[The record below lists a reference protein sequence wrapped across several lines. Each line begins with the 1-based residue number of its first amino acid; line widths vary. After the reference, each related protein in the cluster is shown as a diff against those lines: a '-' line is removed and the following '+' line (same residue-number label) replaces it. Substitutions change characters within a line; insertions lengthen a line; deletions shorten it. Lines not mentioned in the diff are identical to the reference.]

1 MEKELKELR
10 DEYLRTPIPKELKDV
25 VQAALNEKPRKK
37 PKVGRSILMSAAAA
51 LLIVTATV
59 NVSPAAAKVISD
71 IPYMEKVI
79 KVITFVEWKEEVNNS
94 SAIIRTPAISGL
106 GNKRLEQSLNDKYLS
121 ESQQLYKEFTDSMAT
136 LKEGEKG
143 NLSVESGYEIL
154 TDNETILSVQRYTD
168 TTAASSSTENQFD
181 TVDKKNEVLLTL
193 NSLFKDDRYLQV
205 ISENLKEQMRQQ
217 MAADPDKIYWIEEED
232 DFTAFK
238 GIDEKQSF
246 YINKDGKLVIAF
258 DSFDVAPG
266 YMGTVEFIIPTKVI
280 SGLLVGDQY
289 IH

>member
-1 MEKELKELR
+1 MEKELKDLR
-10 DEYLRTPIPKELKDV
+10 DEYLHIPIPKELKDV

-37 PKVGRSILMSAAAA
+37 PRVGRNILVSAAAA
-51 LLIVTATV
+51 LLIMTASV
-59 NVSPAAAKVISD
+59 NISPAAAKAMSD
-71 IPYMEKVI
+71 IPYMEKII

-106 GNKRLEQSLNDKYLS
+106 ENKRLEQSLNDKYLS
-121 ESQQLYKEFTDSMAT
+121 ESKELYKEFTDSMSK

-168 TTAASSSTENQFD
+168 TTAASSSTESQFD

-217 MAADPDKIYWIEEED
+217 MAADPDKVYWVEEED
-232 DFTAFK
+232 DLPEFK

-266 YMGTVEFIIPTKVI
+266 YMGAVEFVIPTKVI
-280 SGLLVGDQY
+280 SELLVGDQY

>member
-1 MEKELKELR
+1 MEKELKDLR
-10 DEYLRTPIPKELKDV
+10 DEYLHIPIPKELKDV
-25 VQAALNEKPRKK
+25 VQAALNEKPRRK
-37 PKVGRSILMSAAAA
+37 PRVGRNILVTAAAA
-51 LLIVTATV
+51 LLIMTASV
-59 NVSPAAAKVISD
+59 NISPAAAKAMSD
-71 IPYMEKVI
+71 IPYMEKII

-94 SAIIRTPAISGL
+94 SAVIRTPAISGL
-106 GNKRLEQSLNDKYLS
+106 ENKRLEQSLNDKYLS
-121 ESQQLYKEFTDSMAT
+121 ESKELYKEFTDSMSK

-168 TTAASSSTENQFD
+168 TTAASSSTESQFD

-217 MAADPDKIYWIEEED
+217 MAADPDKVYWVEEEED
-232 DFTAFK
+232 LPEFK

-258 DSFDVAPG
+258 DSFEVAPG
-266 YMGTVEFIIPTKVI
+266 YMGAVEFVIPTKVI
-280 SGLLVGDQY
+280 SELLVGDQY

>member
-1 MEKELKELR
+1 MEKELKDLR
-10 DEYLRTPIPKELKDV
+10 EEYLQTPIPKELKDV
-25 VQAALNEKPRKK
+25 VQAALNERPRKK
-37 PKVGRSILMSAAAA
+37 PRVGRNILLSAAAA
-51 LLIVTATV
+51 LLIVTASV
-59 NVSPAAAKVISD
+59 NMSPAAAKAMSD
-71 IPYMEKVI
+71 IPYMEKII

-106 GNKRLEQSLNDKYLS
+106 ENKRLEQSLNDKYLS
-121 ESQQLYKEFTDSMAT
+121 ESKQLYKEFTDSMAK

-154 TDNETILSVQRYTD
+154 TDNETILSVERYTD
-168 TTAASSSTENQFD
+168 TISASSSTESQFD

-205 ISENLKEQMRQQ
+205 ISRNIKEQMKQQ
-217 MAADPDKIYWIEEED
+217 MAADPDKIYWIEAED
-232 DFTAFK
+232 DIEPFK
-238 GIDEKQSF
+238 GIDENQSF

-266 YMGTVEFIIPTKVI
+266 YMGAVEFIIPTKVI

>member
-266 YMGTVEFIIPTKVI
+266 YMGTVEFIIPTNVI